1 MEGSAGES
9 EEVRKR
15 RGEDKLATL
24 CVSLHKTFF
33 VTLQAAVEEAVSRA
47 KGHYEGVVG
56 RLRGEWEEERE
67 RMADEIRSLE
77 SQIATLMQGRCP
89 PDLSVAHVHII
100 Y

>member
-1 MEGSAGES
+1 MR
-9 EEVRKR
+9 VRKR

-67 RMADEIRSLE
+67 RMADEIKSLE

-89 PDLSVAHVHII
+89 PDLAVAHVHII